1 METKGKKIF
10 ISYSHS
16 DYIFA
21 NAICKFLKRRGY
33 STWIDSDDIK
43 IKDSWADDINNAI
56 KNSDY
61 VIGILSSDSV
71 KRSEVI
77 RELAMAIDMSGD
89 KILPIVIGKIHDSWF
104 VNSKDMAVK
113 KVKEHINTYQHIE
126 FNGRGDI
133 TEDKMKLILD
143 FLSNGVS

>member
-1 METKGKKIF
+1 MEIKCKKIF

-21 NAICKFLKRRGY
+21 NAICKFLKRRGH

-56 KNSDY
+56 NNSDF
-61 VIGILSSDSV
+61 VIGILSPDSV

-77 RELAMAIDMSGD
+77 RELALAIDMPGD
-89 KILPIVIGKIHDSWF
+89 KLLPIVIGKIHDSWF
-104 VNSKDMAVK
+104 VNSRDMSVK
-113 KVKEHINTYQHIE
+113 KVKEYINTYQHIE

-133 TEDKMKLILD
+133 T
-143 FLSNGVS
+143 